1 MSYMPMTRRAAIL
14 LAMAMAAALPS
25 TPVAAQAPQRGGT
38 LTVAVDLEPASLDP
52 AFSNASTDRR
62 VYNLFAENLLQQDEK
77 GAFRPMLA
85 EGWEY
90 AADRRSITFRLRKGV
105 RFHDGTEFDA
115 AAVKF
120 NLERVADPANNARA
134 RQYLLDL
141 ASVDVIDGHT
151 ARVNLKQPSGGFL
164 AVLALEAGSMLSPA
178 AIRSMGAEFARKPVG
193 TGPFRV
199 VSWTSGRVEAERFD
213 GYWRDGADG
222 RKLPYLDKV
231 VVRVIANTAVKL
243 VELKAGGIQV
253 GDAIQVKDFDQVERD
268 PSLMLSDTI
277 QGIQQYMAF
286 NVTKPPFDNID
297 LRRAVALAIN
307 RPAIERVISRGQG
320 VVSQG
325 LKPPSS
331 LAYDRSIR
339 GHGHDVAAARA
350 AYQKSGHKG
359 PITLVVIQRDPDTQ
373 IAQLLQAML
382 KEAGIELKI
391 EVLERQAWL
400 DKVLGRTFQVG
411 ILRASI
417 PRPDPDL
424 TFSNFYGKGARQNY
438 SGFLDDRIDAL
449 LETSRRESDIDV
461 RRKAYAE
468 IQQVLLDN
476 YAETYFFFRPN
487 KEVLRREV
495 QGFSREFAGTWI
507 YADAWLKR

>member
-1 MSYMPMTRRAAIL
+1 
-14 LAMAMAAALPS
+14 
-25 TPVAAQAPQRGGT
+25 
-38 LTVAVDLEPASLDP
+38 
-52 AFSNASTDRR
+52 
-62 VYNLFAENLLQQDEK
+62 
-77 GAFRPMLA
+77 
-85 EGWEY
+85 
-90 AADRRSITFRLRKGV
+90 
-105 RFHDGTEFDA
+105 
-115 AAVKF
+115 
-120 NLERVADPANNARA
+120 
-134 RQYLLDL
+134 
-141 ASVDVIDGHT
+141 
-151 ARVNLKQPSGGFL
+151 
-164 AVLALEAGSMLSPA
+164 
-178 AIRSMGAEFARKPVG
+178 
-193 TGPFRV
+193 
-199 VSWTSGRVEAERFD
+199 
-213 GYWRDGADG
+213 
-222 RKLPYLDKV
+222 
-231 VVRVIANTAVKL
+231 
-243 VELKAGGIQV
+243 
-253 GDAIQVKDFDQVERD
+253 
-268 PSLMLSDTI
+268 MLSDTI

-325 LKPPSS
+325 LKPSSS
-331 LAYDRSIR
+331 LAYDKSIR

-449 LETSRRESDIDV
+449 LETSRRESDIEV

-495 QGFSREFAGTWI
+495 QGFSREFAGTWL
-507 YADAWLKR
+507 YAETWLKR